1 MSIREEMYN
10 LKTNRAIGA
19 EAEEY
24 ARKVREEEL
33 GGALYDWLQ
42 GAKQGAEEVGR
53 AATQVGA
60 TVPAD
65 YLDEQALEVPELD
78 DSGQAAVDWYE
89 KATNTFKNET
99 VQPVAMGAALLH
111 PIGMAAMV
119 PFLINNTREDI
130 EKVGVS
136 QAAKN
141 YAYNMT
147 PGTGFYDSLISAD
160 PENAE

>member
-60 TVPAD
+60 SVPAD
-65 YLDEQALEVPELD
+65 YLDEQALEVP
-78 DSGQAAVDWYE
+78 
-89 KATNTFKNET
+89 
-99 VQPVAMGAALLH
+99 
-111 PIGMAAMV
+111 
-119 PFLINNTREDI
+119 
-130 EKVGVS
+130 
-136 QAAKN
+136 
-141 YAYNMT
+141 
-147 PGTGFYDSLISAD
+147 
-160 PENAE
+160 